1 MLRSAASPTGE
12 AVQRLGRLDGL
23 RGIAACVVA
32 FGYHAGYLF
41 VPEATAGFGPL
52 TDWTLHWGWTCV
64 DLFFVISGYIFA
76 HVYLRPGALSDGRA
90 LRDFALAR
98 VARLY
103 PLHLLALVVVALAF
117 WGRPENSPAAFALHL
132 LMMQAFADPV
142 AHTFVGPSWSLSIEV
157 LCYVVFALSAVFW
170 RSAVRPLAW
179 ALMLGGAAWLFLLG
193 PPGGPWSG
201 DIFARGFFG
210 FFMGQLLW
218 HGRDHLAALSTPL
231 LLAMLAAGLAL
242 DAGAISPLLPLGFL
256 AWPAALGLAL
266 RWSLMESRAML
277 WLGDRSY
284 AIYLIHMPLVEGLN
298 AALGKLDVAPATV
311 LLVFAGFVVTV
322 LALSDLT
329 LRMVEKPARRWIRS
343 WAGPRPAAKAAAAA

>member
-1 MLRSAASPTGE
+1 MSRSANQLPDE

-41 VPEATAGFGPL
+41 VPDATAGFGPL

-76 HVYLRPGALSDGRA
+76 HVYLRPGALDDGRA
-90 LRDFALAR
+90 LREFALAR

-103 PLHLLALVVVALAF
+103 PLHLLALLLVALAF
-117 WGRPENSPAAFALHL
+117 WGRPENSAAAFGLHL
-132 LMMQAFADPV
+132 VMMQAFAEPV

-170 RSAVRPLAW
+170 RRAMRPLSW

-210 FFMGQLLW
+210 FFLGQLLW
-218 HGRDHLAALSTPL
+218 HGREHLAALSTPL
-231 LLAMLAAGLAL
+231 LIAMLAAGLAL
-242 DAGAISPLLPLGFL
+242 DAGSISPLLPLGLL

-266 RWSLMESRAML
+266 RWSLMESQPML

-284 AIYLIHMPLVEGLN
+284 AIYLIHMPLVEGMN
-298 AALGKLDVAPATV
+298 AGLGKLDVGPATV

-329 LRMVEKPARRWIRS
+329 LRLVEKPARRWIRG
-343 WAGPRPAAKAAAAA
+343 WAGSVRAAKAAVAA